1 MAENRKKKYD
11 LETYS
16 GAVDAYLAKKNSVGA
31 YDDKYGTEIKNSFSA
46 LKNDKFSY
54 DPAADNN
61 AQTQV
66 KALRTSAQRGMKDT
80 MGRAAQ
86 LTGGYNN
93 SYAQTAAQQVYDQ
106 TMSQVDDIYAAARE
120 QARAEWLDERNDRY
134 NQLSVLGDMSDRDYG
149 RWADERSRADAEA
162 DTYLSIAESNR
173 DREYQAKRDAEADR
187 QWQTAFDYNKEQ
199 DALARETAADQWAQE
214 MAYQR
219 ERDAVED
226 ARWQQEFDEDQRRY
240 DQDYAADIA
249 AAGVKTEEDTK
260 ASLYTFAGVN
270 EDGRSVF
277 YRDGKEYTFE
287 YGINPYTGTKNP
299 DAEKGTFN
307 NGYQPNNVDG
317 SPLHHYTKVD
327 EKGKEYAV
335 TDVLH
340 GKRQY
345 VWQDEKEGK
354 LWYWNGAENAYDSY
368 NDEE

>member
-1 MAENRKKKYD
+1 MAENRKKRYD

-16 GAVDAYLAKKNSVGA
+16 GAVDAYLAKKDSVGA
-31 YDDKYGTEIKNSFSA
+31 YDDKYGTEMKNSFSA

-61 AQTQV
+61 AQAQV
-66 KALRTSAQRGMKDT
+66 KALRSSAQRGMKDT

-120 QARAEWLDERNDRY
+120 QARAEWLDERDDRY
-134 NQLSVLGDMSDRDYG
+134 NQLSVLGDMSDRDYD

-173 DREYQAKRDAEADR
+173 DREYRAQRDAEGDR
-187 QWQTAFDYNKEQ
+187 QWQAAFDYNKEQ
-199 DALARETAADQWAQE
+199 DALDRETAADQWAQE
-214 MAYQR
+214 MAYRR
-219 ERDAVED
+219 ERDAVDD
-226 ARWQQEFDEDQRRY
+226 ARWQSEYDADAAAATYKADADADEDT
-240 DQDYAADIA
+240 A
-249 AAGVKTEEDTK
+249 
-260 ASLYTFAGVN
+260 ASLYSFAGVD

-299 DAEKGTFN
+299 DAESGTFS
-307 NGYQPNNVDG
+307 NGYQPDNVGGEKLKRTGKTDVVNGRTQNVWKTADGTEYIWDG
-317 SPLHHYTKVD
+317 SQNMYL
-327 EKGKEYAV
+327 EYV
-335 TDVLH
+335 EV
-340 GKRQY
+340 
-345 VWQDEKEGK
+345 
-354 LWYWNGAENAYDSY
+354 
-368 NDEE
+368 